1 MRDVRHKIRQCV
13 LLAACF
19 PLLASCGN
27 EVLGFKAAT
36 GVLAAT
42 SFGVFSDP
50 DVNLKEKNYAAAD
63 YLQSQIKNKVS
74 YYQHI
79 AAKPL
84 QQADHPGVSSPLGL
98 SISEGVGLRL
108 QELGNKVL
116 LHDVAPYGNTSLYPA
131 PENTVNAAYVLNG
144 AYIVKTKQVDVFLRV
159 IDTKTHRV
167 IAQFDYAMPLS
178 RELKKLSE
186 TEPKAFRIKK

>member
-1 MRDVRHKIRQCV
+1 MGRTRYKIRQCV
-13 LLAACF
+13 LLAACL

-63 YLQSQIKNKVS
+63 YLQSQIKNKVA

-98 SISEGVGLRL
+98 AISEGVGLRL

-131 PENTVNAAYVLNG
+131 PVNTVNAAYVLNG
-144 AYIVKTKQVDVFLRV
+144 AYIVRAKQVDVFLR
-159 IDTKTHRV
+159 IIETKSHRV
-167 IAQFDYAMPLS
+167 VAQFDYAMPLS

-186 TEPKAFRIKK
+186 TEPKAFRLKQ